1 MNQTADTSKLC
12 GCKFNRNVT
21 RLAYVVEMS
30 SNTVWPPV
38 TRLFRNLSLFRLN
51 EVIPLI
57 RIIFNQIYTT
67 KLTRKSI
74 INHLTP
80 LTLFFFFLNII
91 NQFFI
96 NIINLIDNDRQKHFL
111 RIWIQIDL
119 YPLPSPQK
127 NFLNLYGQGR
137 RNFVSL

>member
-96 NIINLIDNDRQKHFL
+96 NIINLIDNDRQKHFSVSGSKL
-111 RIWIQIDL
+111 IFI
-119 YPLPSPQK
+119 PSPPPK
-127 NFLNLYGQGR
+127 KIF
-137 RNFVSL
+137 